1 MPTIKCRLAV
11 LLVLVACAV
20 PASASTL
27 TLVTDRAQLP
37 HADLIRWSDLGGD
50 LTDLGA
56 TFTTTSVGGEVAATV
71 SGATRFAL
79 FSGSTFNADF
89 DPGNT
94 VLSLFDVINGNPTS
108 GVIKLQFNHAVM
120 GGGAQIQSNL
130 QGNFTAFLSALD
142 AAGNVIGAAVS
153 INGTNGLS
161 GDGSAA
167 FLGIRSDAQD
177 IFGLQF
183 SLADGFAI
191 NDVSVTSVP
200 EPTTLT
206 MLALGTALL
215 RIRRRT
221 PQ

>member
-1 MPTIKCRLAV
+1 MPTIKCAFAA
-11 LLVLVACAV
+11 LLVLATSAV

-27 TLVTDRAQLP
+27 TLVTNRALLGD
-37 HADLIRWSDLGGD
+37 ADVIHWADLGGD

-56 TFTTTSVGGEVAATV
+56 TFTATSEDGMGAAV

-79 FSGSTFNADF
+79 FSGATFNADF
-89 DPGNT
+89 VPTDT
-94 VLSLFDVINGNPTS
+94 VLSLFDLRTGDPTA
-108 GVIKLQFNHAVM
+108 GVIRMRFNRAVM

-142 AAGNVIGAAVS
+142 AAGNVIGSAVS

-161 GDGSAA
+161 GNGSAA

-215 RIRRRT
+215 RIRRST